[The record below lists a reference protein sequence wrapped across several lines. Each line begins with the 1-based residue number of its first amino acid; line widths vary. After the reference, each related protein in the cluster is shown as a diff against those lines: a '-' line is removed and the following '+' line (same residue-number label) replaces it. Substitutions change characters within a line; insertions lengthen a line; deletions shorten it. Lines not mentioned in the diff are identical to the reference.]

1 MTATMALHLGL
12 GSGSRGSTLSAK
24 SRRTSITSAALVTLV
39 TSIWRYIWACVGLRA
54 DLEQKTA
61 GTSGRSAVGR

>member
-24 SRRTSITSAALVTLV
+24 SRRTYVDRVSCARDVNIALH
-39 TSIWRYIWACVGLRA
+39 RA
-54 DLEQKTA
+54 RVSSRGVLEQKTA
-61 GTSGRSAVGR
+61 VTSGRSAVGR